1 MSLSPQAAA
10 MLAQEARALL
20 TRLERVKPFALV
32 EPMLP
37 AASLLPAARS
47 ATERHLAAGRRAML
61 HQVRSFLAWVAGA
74 RARGDTAVQAQRRLA
89 FLRLRF
95 NAMLTQFDLFN
106 DVVSQRSEH
115 ETGVW
120 LRGLDVLAT
129 DALTLP
135 GAPYAVPPL
144 MCYLDRGIGAAIRR
158 ARTRLPGGGES
169 PVAIIRIPRERM
181 VGSGIGASLVHEVGH
196 QGNALLG
203 LTASLRAAMRA
214 HPLAGGAAWSLFE
227 RWIDEIASDFW
238 ACARLGIS
246 ATTGLMTVVSLP
258 RAFVFRLNANDP
270 HPVPW
275 IRVLLSCALGQVLH
289 PHPQWARLR
298 AVWEECYPPDGL
310 PPARRALLGTL
321 VDTLPTFA
329 AWLAGHRVAAAD
341 HRPLGELLHVAGRQ
355 PARLVALFDH
365 WRRDPAGLY
374 RAAPSLVFAALGQ
387 ARFDGRLSPED
398 EGQLV
403 GRLLTHWALRSD
415 LEDAAPLPNPTFFP
429 LPAPAVNARLALA

>member
-1 MSLSPQAAA
+1 MSISPQAAA

-61 HQVRSFLAWVAGA
+61 HQLQSYLAWVGGA
-74 RARGDTAVQAQRRLA
+74 QARGDTAPQAQRRLA

-115 ETGVW
+115 DTGVW

-135 GAPYAVPPL
+135 GAPYEVPPL

-169 PVAIIRIPRERM
+169 PVAIIRVPRERM

-214 HPLAGGAAWSLFE
+214 HPLAGGTAWRLFE

-275 IRVLLSCALGQVLH
+275 IRVLLSCTLGQVLH

-298 AVWEECYPPDGL
+298 GVWEECYPPDGL
-310 PPARRALLGTL
+310 PPARRALLDAL
-321 VDTLPTFA
+321 AEALPAFA
-329 AWLAGHRVAAAD
+329 AWLAGHRVAAAG
-341 HRPLGELLHVAGRQ
+341 HLPLGELLNVARRQ

-365 WRRDPAGLY
+365 WRGQPAGMY

-398 EGQLV
+398 EGLLV
-403 GRLLTHWALRSD
+403 ARLLTHWALRSD
-415 LEDAAPLPNPTFFP
+415 LEEAAPAPAPFPVP
-429 LPAPAVNARLALA
+429 LPAPAVKARLALA